1 MNTAQRE
8 MAMKVLRSLVIPLLC
23 AIWFC
28 AQIAWCS
35 DNKESLTIGLADM
48 VHVKVLEASELEQ
61 SARVTDS
68 GEIPLILGGN
78 VKIAGLSPADAAL
91 AIEQVLKD
99 RNYVLNPH
107 VTVTI
112 DQYAT
117 QTVSVVG
124 QVHAPGVYPIGTPR
138 TIVDVLA
145 IAGGINDAA
154 DRKVTIQRR
163 GTKEQTVYFLSNQ
176 SDTALNTNVEVF
188 PGDIVMVPKAEIV
201 YILGDVARPGG
212 FPMVTNDSKLSV
224 LQALSFAGG
233 TLPSAVPSKAR
244 MIRKQPDGK
253 YIEIDLPLSAMQKGK
268 SSDIQLQAD
277 DIIYV
282 PFSYLRNMG
291 MSLGGMISAA
301 ASASIYRF

>member
-1 MNTAQRE
+1 
-8 MAMKVLRSLVIPLLC
+8 MAMKVLRSLVIPPLC

-163 GTKEQTVYFLSNQ
+163 GTKEQTIYFLSNQ

-224 LQALSFAGG
+224 LQAVSFAGG

>member
-1 MNTAQRE
+1 
-8 MAMKVLRSLVIPLLC
+8 MAMKVLRSLVIPPLC

-124 QVHAPGVYPIGTPR
+124 QVHAPGVYPIDTPR

-163 GTKEQTVYFLSNQ
+163 GTKEQTIYFLSNQ

-224 LQALSFAGG
+224 LQAVSFAGG

-268 SSDIQLQAD
+268 SSDIQLRAD

>member
-1 MNTAQRE
+1 
-8 MAMKVLRSLVIPLLC
+8 MAMKVLRSLVIPPLC

>member
-1 MNTAQRE
+1 
-8 MAMKVLRSLVIPLLC
+8 MAMKVLRSLVIPPLC

-224 LQALSFAGG
+224 LQAVSFAGG